1 MLRYT
6 SWKLTWND
14 QKRSWKLILGL
25 NIYVFLG
32 NLCSKLRHWHRY
44 IMIRMISSFPFKVF
58 LWWIP
63 MPWSIIPLNLL
74 EHFPQNG
81 SKRDFIDLQQGK
93 RIVFQWNTLNGN
105 GFSLSHSGKL
115 LRFSTE
121 LPFVFYVQGR
131 MAGLDSND
139 TQLELWMPSIQ
150 CFSFVPLIF
159 NWYLVKKHSDIGAHK
174 FLIQD
179 ERSQPAEKIRHPSS
193 FQPQNWALGDE
204 LLPLERWLVWCPLN
218 SLGIHQECALAPMS
232 GPELI
237 GMKLARVPG

>member
-1 MLRYT
+1 MQWRLEFCLWFCHFCHWFLMLRYT

-63 MPWSIIPLNLL
+63 MPCSIIPLNLL

-105 GFSLSHSGKL
+105 GFSLSFILGSCWDSALSCHSS
-115 LRFSTE
+115 STCRVGW
-121 LPFVFYVQGR
+121 P
-131 MAGLDSND
+131 GL
-139 TQLELWMPSIQ
+139 TQLILSWNYECQVSNASVLYH
-150 CFSFVPLIF
+150 
-159 NWYLVKKHSDIGAHK
+159 WYSTDI
-174 FLIQD
+174 
-179 ERSQPAEKIRHPSS
+179 
-193 FQPQNWALGDE
+193 
-204 LLPLERWLVWCPLN
+204 WLKNTV
-218 SLGIHQECALAPMS
+218 I
-232 GPELI
+232 
-237 GMKLARVPG
+237 

>member
-1 MLRYT
+1 MEHYPLELVGTFSSERLEERFHWST
-6 SWKLTWND
+6 TREKNCFPV
-14 QKRSWKLILGL
+14 K
-25 NIYVFLG
+25 YVEREWVF
-32 NLCSKLRHWHRY
+32 
-44 IMIRMISSFPFKVF
+44 SF
-58 LWWIP
+58 
-63 MPWSIIPLNLL
+63 
-74 EHFPQNG
+74 
-81 SKRDFIDLQQGK
+81 
-93 RIVFQWNTLNGN
+93 
-105 GFSLSHSGKL
+105 SHSGKL